1 MNFDI
6 LRQKILE
13 KAIRGELVPQLESEP
28 EVKQIGEAPED
39 VPFAIPEK
47 WKWSQLLGIFDVYQP
62 KTISTKELNA
72 DGNYFVYGANGIIG
86 KYTNYNHE
94 NSEVVI
100 ACRGATCGAV
110 NITKPKSWINGNAM
124 VVRPINNLVCHE
136 YLVAF
141 LKVFNWDQVTS
152 GSAQPQ
158 ITRKNLSSVLFPVP
172 PIKEQHRIVTK
183 LNQLFEQIDRAE
195 KAYNELSGPLSDR
208 FRQLC
213 LEKAIQGKLVPQLES
228 EPVVNQIGDVP
239 DNCPFR
245 LPKKWKW
252 VKLGAA
258 FSLKAGKFI
267 SASEIKDSGAY
278 PCYGGNGKRG
288 YVDKFNREG
297 RFPLIG
303 RQGALCGNINL
314 VDGKFYATEHAVVA
328 DGGNIIDPDCAAFFL
343 KALNLNQYATKTAQ
357 PGLSVKRISK
367 TPFPLAPIQEQK
379 RIVKKIQDLLLEISS
394 IKQS

>member
-1 MNFDI
+1 MV
-6 LRQKILE
+6 LSS
-13 KAIRGELVPQLESEP
+13 VPQLESEP

-72 DGNYFVYGANGIIG
+72 DGNYFVYGANGVIG

-110 NITKPKSWINGNAM
+110 NITRPKSWINGNAM

>member
-1 MNFDI
+1 MPFI
-6 LRQKILE
+6 LPIFRL
-13 KAIRGELVPQLESEP
+13 GSVLQLESEP
-28 EVKQIGEAPED
+28 GVKQIGEAPED

-62 KTISTKELNA
+62 KTISTKELND

-158 ITRKNLSSVLFPVP
+158 ITRNNLSSVLFPVP

-183 LNQLFEQIDRAE
+183 FNQLFEQIDRAE

-228 EPVVNQIGDVP
+228 EPEVEQVGDAPEDVP
-239 DNCPFR
+239 FEIPEKWRWMQLNKVGKIVGGGT
-245 LPKKWKW
+245 PKT
-252 VKLGAA
+252 
-258 FSLKAGKFI
+258 SL
-267 SASEIKDSGAY
+267 SEYCVA
-278 PCYGGNGKRG
+278 
-288 YVDKFNREG
+288 
-297 RFPLIG
+297 
-303 RQGALCGNINL
+303 RQHK
-314 VDGKFYATEHAVVA
+314 VPTDR
-328 DGGNIIDPDCAAFFL
+328 
-343 KALNLNQYATKTAQ
+343 Q
-357 PGLSVKRISK
+357 PK
-367 TPFPLAPIQEQK
+367 
-379 RIVKKIQDLLLEISS
+379 
-394 IKQS
+394 

>member
-1 MNFDI
+1 M
-6 LRQKILE
+6 
-13 KAIRGELVPQLESEP
+13 
-28 EVKQIGEAPED
+28 
-39 VPFAIPEK
+39 PFAIPEK

-62 KTISTKELNA
+62 KTISTKELND

-228 EPVVNQIGDVP
+228 EPEAAQIGEVP
-239 DNCPFR
+239 AEIPFEV
-245 LPKKWKW
+245 PKKWKW
-252 VKLGAA
+252 CRLKELTFPAKQKIPDKEFLYLDVSSIDQTTKSIKGFKKLNSSTAPSRA
-258 FSLKAGKFI
+258 RKSLKEGMVLFATVRPYLLNTVIFEGNKNNI
-267 SASEIKDSGAY
+267 EAIASTAFATFTCNEALLNIYIWLVLQSPYFFDYVSRSQRGVSYPAITDKQFFDAY
-278 PCYGGNGKRG
+278 I
-288 YVDKFNREG
+288 
-297 RFPLIG
+297 PL
-303 RQGALCGNINL
+303 
-314 VDGKFYATEHAVVA
+314 
-328 DGGNIIDPDCAAFFL
+328 PPL
-343 KALNLNQYATKTAQ
+343 K
-357 PGLSVKRISK
+357 
-367 TPFPLAPIQEQK
+367 EQC
-379 RIVKKIQDLLLEISS
+379 RIVAKLNKLLSDVTKIESPVS
-394 IKQS
+394 TP